1 MAAPEFVKEMIDV
14 EVPEGDKARFDV
26 KVKGAPDPDVI
37 WHKEDSVIEEDG
49 KRLVIE
55 DDENGVHSLI
65 INGVIPT
72 DAGYYKAVARN
83 SGGEIE
89 CEAEL
94 YVEPTGGRPLGGTE
108 LYNT

>member
-1 MAAPEFVKEMIDV
+1 M
-14 EVPEGDKARFDV
+14 
-26 KVKGAPDPDVI
+26 
-37 WHKEDSVIEEDG
+37 
-49 KRLVIE
+49 
-55 DDENGVHSLI
+55 HSLI